1 MSLAIDSAPQHLDAL
16 APSPPTFP
24 TSAPPIDWAAALL
37 HLNALGIC
45 NDDPVVLTVF
55 PPTGI
60 TGPCIHIPT
69 TPETIAAGSIDAEVA
84 RAWTRVPRPS
94 LGFVVNPGGTRNADI
109 TECRAL
115 FAEDD
120 SAAPTA
126 AKLDAW
132 RLAGLPAPSFQV
144 ATGNKSIHHYWVLA
158 ELLPPAEFR
167 SAQKRLAAQLQ
178 HTVGGE
184 WDTSL
189 AKPCQVLRLAG
200 AAHPATDAPA
210 QLLNATG
217 ELHHATDVLRCCT
230 APIPFAS
237 TPIAGSFGS
246 VISGSGVSDGVPFE
260 RLTATAKAA
269 VVVGALRLCPQRG
282 PAGSGTYPAAFA
294 LLCALVHEFGL
305 TGALDIAAS
314 AEWSQEHW
322 DIAAQAAAIVEPP
335 DPERRIR
342 IWRVFDVAA
351 EHGWQCPWPRQRPTA
366 THTAS
371 AASSEPHQSGDAEAV
386 VDEIAAELRAEGV
399 QRYLAASANS
409 IALSDVLHPTIA
421 AFIGAR
427 ARSFPVDDLMCLA
440 PFIATSAAALGKRFR
455 VEVKRGWQEP
465 MVFWLGTVAPPSSL
479 KSPVSAQFLWPL
491 EQRDEAE
498 MRRFQEEMRAYKA
511 TPKDARPAMPGLPRR
526 FVAIDATLEGLSS
539 VLAQDNVTGMVSY
552 HDELSGFIASMDAY
566 RGRSG
571 GKDRAHWLGM
581 WSGGSINIIRK
592 GTEPILVPE
601 TCVSL
606 FGNIQQDKLAELL
619 SGDGVHSH
627 SGDGFWAR
635 FLWVVPDDP
644 TYAFSRDTTEINAE
658 LARIITGLDTVGPR
672 RVVRLS
678 APALD
683 AFALQIEAWVAEA
696 RQTYP
701 IRAAFLGKMHGHL
714 ARFAGLL
721 HALDHVA
728 DTEGEVPLDQIEPQI
743 PLDTLA
749 RAQTLCRFFVDQ
761 FDRLQPEVS
770 SGDNTVAGLPRWAA
784 KIIRLAREAAD
795 GEVTPRMVMRRG
807 IATSSA
813 EARTMLRSMPTT
825 YGLGTII
832 PSRRADQVTWH
843 HRP

>member
-1 MSLAIDSAPQHLDAL
+1 MSLAIDSAPQHPHAL
-16 APSPPTFP
+16 APSPTSAP
-24 TSAPPIDWAAALL
+24 SAPPIDWVPALL
-37 HLNALGIC
+37 HLYALGIHA
-45 NDDPVVLTVF
+45 DDPVVLTVF

-60 TGPCIHIPT
+60 NGPCIHIPT
-69 TPETIAAGSIDAEVA
+69 TPETIATGSTDADVA
-84 RAWTRVPRPS
+84 RAWLRVPRPS
-94 LGFVVNPGGTRNADI
+94 LGFVVNAGGTRNADI

-120 SAAPTA
+120 SDAPTD

-132 RLAGLPAPSFQV
+132 RLAGLPSPSFQV

-158 ELLPPAEFR
+158 EPLAPAEFR
-167 SAQKRLAAQLQ
+167 SAQKRLTAQLQ
-178 HTVGGE
+178 HTVGGD

-200 AAHPATDAPA
+200 APHPATGRNAE
-210 QLLNATG
+210 LLRVSG
-217 ELHHATDVLRCCT
+217 ELHLAADVLRCCT
-230 APIPFAS
+230 APIPFAP
-237 TPIAGSFGS
+237 TPLAGSIG
-246 VISGSGVSDGVPFE
+246 SGSSVGGDGVPFE
-260 RLTATAKAA
+260 RLTATAKAT

-305 TGALDIAAS
+305 SGALDIAAA

-351 EHGWQCPWPRQRPTA
+351 EHGWQCPWPRQRPT
-366 THTAS
+366 TAN
-371 AASSEPHQSGDAEAV
+371 AANAAGSEPHQSVNAEPV

-409 IALSDVLHPTIA
+409 IALSDVLHPTIS

-455 VEVKRGWQEP
+455 VEVKRGWTEP

-644 TYAFSRDTTEINAE
+644 HYAFSRDTTEINAE
-658 LARIITGLDTVGPR
+658 LARIIAGLDTVGPR

-683 AFALQIEAWVAEA
+683 AFALQVEAWVAEA

-721 HALDHVA
+721 HALDYVA
-728 DTEGEVPLDQIEPQI
+728 DTDGEVPLDQIEPQI
-743 PLDTLA
+743 PIDTLL

-770 SGDNTVAGLPRWAA
+770 SGDTTVAGLPRWAA
-784 KIIRLAREAAD
+784 KLIRLAREASD

-832 PSRRADQVTWH
+832 PSKRNDQVTWTY
-843 HRP
+843 RP